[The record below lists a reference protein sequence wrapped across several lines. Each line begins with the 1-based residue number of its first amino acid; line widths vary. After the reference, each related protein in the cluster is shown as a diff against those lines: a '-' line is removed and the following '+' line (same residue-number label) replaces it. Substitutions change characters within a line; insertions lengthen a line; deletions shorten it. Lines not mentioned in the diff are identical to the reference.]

1 MKCPSCS
8 AEQPDQATECSSC
21 FIVFYKWK
29 QQQRAKENPGAVMAQ
44 GNMPPRAPA
53 PAEGETA
60 LSWGHLVW
68 VVLGLFLLSSL
79 YFTFL
84 AEGLP
89 VPKDA
94 YRYKSHGFAL
104 SLSPNWKIMTKTE
117 TPVAGLTQ
125 IFDADSDGVGI
136 MRVLTGYGLEGALAA
151 KLEKQNAPDFM
162 ASIGE
167 SLTDLAVDSS
177 GSVEVDKLGARRVVF
192 SGHRTKV
199 EIKETV
205 SSTPAFMGFYTR
217 TTTRT
222 PFEAP
227 FKAMVVLVPGAGKGY
242 YLVFSC
248 PTVNFEASKPQFE
261 EVIKGF
267 RVTSRPYSLSHIPAL
282 LLSPLGMGALV
293 VAAALLRFL

>member
-1 MKCPSCS
+1 MKCPSCG
-8 AEQPDQATECSSC
+8 AEQSDQATECSSC

-29 QQQRAKENPGAVMAQ
+29 QQQRAKENPGAAIVQ
-44 GNMPPRAPA
+44 GGGPPPSAPA
-53 PAEGETA
+53 SAEGETT
-60 LSWGHLVW
+60 LSWGHMVW
-68 VVLGLFLLSSL
+68 VVLGLFLLTSA

-104 SLSPNWKIMTKTE
+104 SMPPNWKIITKTE
-117 TPVAGLTQ
+117 TPVGGLTQ
-125 IFDADSDGVGI
+125 VFDANADGIDSL
-136 MRVLTGYGLEGALAA
+136 RVLTGYGLEGALASR
-151 KLEKQNAPDFM
+151 LEKQSAPDFM

-167 SLTDLAVDSS
+167 SLTDLVVDSS
-177 GSVEVDKLGARRVVF
+177 GSVEVDRLKARRVVY
-192 SGHRTKV
+192 SGNRTKV
-199 EIKETV
+199 EVKE
-205 SSTPAFMGFYTR
+205 STSNMGFYAIR

-227 FKAMVVLVPGAGKGY
+227 YKAMVVLVPGAGKGY

-248 PTVNFEASKPQFE
+248 LTVAYEVCKPQFE

-267 RVTSRPYSLSHIPAL
+267 RVTRRPYSFSHIPAL
-282 LLSPLGMGALV
+282 LLSPMGMGALV
-293 VAAALLRFL
+293 IAAALLRFL